1 MASYLCKLSFEVV
14 DCDKKQ
20 VSEKEDKCPIGVS
33 SWFEMLYEARIP
45 WTTLPSRKLE
55 KTSNK
60 KNMEQN
66 NICPDNESMPERCPQ
81 KANQNGILLQNE
93 LKVIKK
99 MVTGL
104 NQNGKT
110 QKWDKA

>member
-1 MASYLCKLSFEVV
+1 MKPENYPELHFL
-14 DCDKKQ
+14 
-20 VSEKEDKCPIGVS
+20 
-33 SWFEMLYEARIP
+33 
-45 WTTLPSRKLE
+45 LE
-55 KTSNK
+55 TQKKTSDK

-66 NICPDNESMPERCPQ
+66 NICPDNESMPERCTQ

-99 MVTGL
+99 MITGL

-110 QKWDKA
+110 QK